1 MRALQAVKTLS
12 GLIFSG
18 QYLTYAFKKNQCHQK
33 KKKGGCMENQV
44 SSDEYERV
52 NKIGVVLAFFRFLVH
67 AST

>member
-1 MRALQAVKTLS
+1 
-12 GLIFSG
+12 
-18 QYLTYAFKKNQCHQK
+18 
-33 KKKGGCMENQV
+33 MENQV